1 MTPDRW
7 QQISQLYHAALTRGG
22 GDRAAFLAEACG
34 GDEPLRRE
42 VESLLAQP
50 ASAQAFLDGEALA
63 GAAQMVSDVG
73 ASVLTG
79 RRLGAYQVQ
88 ARLGAGG
95 MGEVYRARDTKLGR
109 DVAIKILPHVFT
121 SDPERLARFEREAR
135 MLAALNHPNIGAI
148 YGLED
153 ADGIRALVL
162 ELVDGETLADRV
174 ARGPLPLKEALPIA
188 RQITEALDAAH
199 EKGIIHRDLKPSNV
213 ALTRDR
219 TVKVL
224 DFGLAKA
231 SAGDGA
237 GAAGSQA
244 PTMSKGG
251 TREGVVLGTAPYMS
265 PEQARGQAVDKRTD
279 IWAFGCVLYELLTG
293 QVAFSGA
300 TIQDTIAAVLEH
312 EPNWSALP
320 AATPGNIRRLLER
333 CLEKDP
339 KRRLRDV
346 GDARMEL
353 DDSLAEVTPVAA
365 RPRARWVPWAAA
377 VVLASAA
384 LATASFVLLRRSS
397 TPAPERTAQFTLSL
411 VNLPGD
417 YEPIGGTPTPSPDG
431 QYLAFVAGGPNG
443 GALSVWVRPLESVEA
458 TKLEGTEGTGPEGA
472 LIWAPDGRWIGFW
485 ADGKLKKIP
494 PSGGIPQIIAELPGF
509 QSAAWGPG
517 GDIVYRP
524 TNRAPLFRVSESG
537 GSPTQVTRL
546 DQALTE
552 NSHRYPQ
559 FLPDGRRFLFVSR
572 CGERDNNALYIAS
585 LDSPEVK
592 RVMPAQAQ
600 VLYAPPGTSGPGT
613 LFYYRDGALVA
624 QAFDTDRGTVAG
636 DPVPVAD
643 KVFYSAPSISA
654 GFWVSADGR
663 VVIIRSAGAGDG
675 RLAWVNREG
684 EEAGVLGPPGN
695 YTQPRISPDG
705 ARVAFSRPDDETGN
719 RDVWY
724 TEIVRGITARLTVD
738 VANDWFP
745 VWSPDG
751 KQLLFGSDRGGGP
764 ELPSYLKKSM
774 EPGRDESPVP
784 DATDSPFDWSRD
796 GRWISYG
803 TDDLWIA
810 SSSGER
816 KPFAFLATPAREGGG
831 RFSPDG
837 RWIAYV
843 SNETGRDEVY
853 VRPFGGAPTAADG
866 KIQLSIS
873 GGDFPVWG
881 PDGHELFYMSRD
893 SSLYAVN
900 TRNLGQSTTA
910 PLPSRLFQ
918 ACPGTQT
925 VLPPLTGRT
934 YGYAFDTH
942 DGQRFLINC
951 LAEPPGQYRV
961 LMNWHRPQ

>member
-1 MTPDRW
+1 M
-7 QQISQLYHAALTRGG
+7 
-22 GDRAAFLAEACG
+22 
-34 GDEPLRRE
+34 PL
-42 VESLLAQP
+42 QP
-50 ASAQAFLDGEALA
+50 G
-63 GAAQMVSDVG
+63 V
-73 ASVLTG
+73 
-79 RRLGAYQVQ
+79 RLGPYEVLSP
-88 ARLGAGG
+88 LGAGG
-95 MGEVYRARDTKLGR
+95 MGEVFRARDTKLGR
-109 DVAIKILPHVFT
+109 EVAIKVLPVEF
-121 SDPERLARFEREAR
+121 SQDRERLARFDREAKL
-135 MLAALNHPNIGAI
+135 LAALNHTNIATL
-148 YGLED
+148 YGLEESE
-153 ADGIRALVL
+153 GRPFLVM
-162 ELVDGETLADRV
+162 ELIEGETLADRI
-174 ARGPLPLKEALPIA
+174 ARGPIAIDKAIPLFNQIAEAL
-188 RQITEALDAAH
+188 EAAH
-199 EKGIIHRDLKPSNV
+199 EKGVIHRDLKPANIKV
-213 ALTRDR
+213 TLEGKI
-219 TVKVL
+219 KVL
-224 DFGLAKA
+224 DFGLAKLMPEQTPTSKA
-231 SAGDGA
+231 SE
-237 GAAGSQA
+237 AATYDRYQ
-244 PTMSKGG
+244 
-251 TREGVVLGTAPYMS
+251 TRKDAILGTTAYMS
-265 PEQARGQAVDKRTD
+265 PEQARGMAVDKRTD
-279 IWAFGCVLYELLTG
+279 IWAFGCVLYELLSG

-320 AATPGNIRRLLER
+320 AATPRNIRRLLER
-333 CLEKDP
+333 CLEKDL

-353 DDSLAEVTPVAA
+353 DDSLSEVTSVAA
-365 RPRARWVPWAAA
+365 RPRAQWVPWAAA

-384 LATASFVLLRRSS
+384 LAAASFVLLRRSS
-397 TPAPERTAQFTLSL
+397 TPAPARTAQFTLSL
-411 VNLPGD
+411 ANLPGD
-417 YEPIGGTPTPSPDG
+417 YEPIGTIGGPPTPSPDG

-458 TKLEGTEGTGPEGA
+458 TKLEGTDGTGPEA
-472 LIWAPDGRWIGFW
+472 DLIWAPDGRWIGFW

-509 QSAAWGPG
+509 QNAAWGPG

-585 LDSPEVK
+585 LDSPDVK

-600 VLYAPPGTSGPGT
+600 ALYAPPGTNGPGT
-613 LFYYRDGALVA
+613 LFFYRDGALVA
-624 QAFDTDRGTVAG
+624 QAFDADRGTVVG

-643 KVFYSAPSISA
+643 KVFYNAPSIAA
-654 GFWVSADGR
+654 GFRVSADGR
-663 VVIIRSAGAGDG
+663 VVIIRSASAGNG
-675 RLAWVNREG
+675 RLTWVNREG
-684 EEAGVLGPPGN
+684 EEAGVLGPPGD

-705 ARVAFSRPDDETGN
+705 SRVAFSRPDDETGN
-719 RDVWY
+719 RDLWY
-724 TEIVRGITARLTVD
+724 AEIVRGVTARLTVHA
-738 VANDWFP
+738 ANDWFP

-751 KQLLFGSDRGGGP
+751 KQLLFGSDRGGGSA
-764 ELPSYLKKSM
+764 LPSYVKKSM
-774 EPGRDESPVP
+774 EPGLDESPVP
-784 DATDSPFDWSRD
+784 DATDAPFDWSRD

-803 TDDLWIA
+803 SDDLWIA

-843 SNETGRDEVY
+843 SDETGRDEVY
-853 VRPFGGAPTAADG
+853 VRPFGGAPTVADG
-866 KIQLSIS
+866 KVQISIS

-900 TRNLGQSTTA
+900 TRGVGQSATA

-961 LMNWHRPQ
+961 LMNWHRPR